1 MLVQDLKLL
10 EAFEGLA
17 RVDQIKATLDGVG
30 EHFGVDPDDLT
41 RYAGATIS
49 TRSLPTGLKTCA
61 KLFPAMAI
69 IVSSTAMSSPPL
81 CPC

>member
-17 RVDQIKATLDGVG
+17 RVDQIRATLDGVS

-41 RYAGATIS
+41 RYDGATIS
-49 TRSLPTGLKTCA
+49 ITHSLLGRFSVATTTCA
-61 KLFPAMAI
+61 YLLLLF
-69 IVSSTAMSSPPL
+69 SPLPWQL
-81 CPC
+81 